1 MRDNPALHRSS
12 ADAALIAELSARLG
26 EAEETLDAIRNGDI
40 DAVLVGQAGASTIF
54 TVENADRP
62 YRFLI
67 EQMKEGAMTLSE
79 EGIVLYGNRRL
90 AEILDAPLEKIVGS
104 NLKRFFSEHQ
114 ARRLGKMMEFGS
126 SAPSRSEFNIEGM
139 DGALTP
145 IYMSIN
151 ELESD
156 PGEPRLLGAVITD
169 LTQQHEMEARLS
181 QAQKMEAV
189 GQLTGGLAHDFNN
202 LLQAICGNL
211 SLIRLRPDDVQRVQ
225 KWAENA
231 LKAAAS
237 SAKLTSKLLAF
248 SRSQEVDLQPVNA
261 RTLVHG
267 MADMLL
273 HTLGPG
279 IEIRYA
285 LNDSTACVFA
295 DHTQLELAV
304 LNLAIN
310 ARDAMPGGG
319 VLTISTVL
327 RRIDDDAEL
336 PADDYLELSV
346 TDSGAGMSEKVRGR
360 AFDPFFTTKGV
371 GEGTGLGL
379 AQVYGIAKQAGGTA
393 RIRSTPGVGTTVS
406 LLLRRSATETVLL
419 NDAGYPVNML
429 AIGKLPKVLVID
441 DDDDVRTFMV
451 ESLELLGYRVS
462 SASNGV
468 AGLELI
474 AANLPDVL
482 VIDFAMPGM
491 NGAEVVKRARQSG
504 YTMPVIFAS
513 GYSDTSALN
522 DAVGFKANVL
532 LKPFSVDKLAM
543 ELTKALLP
551 QKIYAITQ
559 IGAKLLPAVLR

>member
-1 MRDNPALHRSS
+1 MLDIQPLHRS
-12 ADAALIAELSARLG
+12 AHDEALIDELCARLR

-40 DAVLVGQAGASTIF
+40 DAVLVGQAGAGTIF

-104 NLKRFFSEHQ
+104 NLKRFFNEYH
-114 ARRLGKMMEFGS
+114 ARRLEKMLELES
-126 SAPSRSEFNIEGM
+126 SAPSRSDFNLERL
-139 DGALTP
+139 DGTLTP
-145 IYMSIN
+145 VYISIN
-151 ELESD
+151 ELVSEA
-156 PGEPRLLGAVITD
+156 GAPRLLGAVISD
-169 LTQQHEMEARLS
+169 LTQQHEMETRLS

-202 LLQAICGNL
+202 LLQAISGNL
-211 SLIRLRPDDVQRVQ
+211 SLIKLRPDDAERVQ
-225 KWAENA
+225 KWAENG

-237 SAKLTSKLLAF
+237 SARLTSKLLAF
-248 SRSQEVDLQPVNA
+248 SRTQEVDLQPVNA
-261 RTLVHG
+261 RMLVQG
-267 MADMLL
+267 MADLLL
-273 HTLGPG
+273 HTLGPA
-279 IEIRYA
+279 IEIRYS

-295 DHTQLELAV
+295 DNTQLELAL

-310 ARDAMPGGG
+310 ARDAMPNGGI
-319 VLTISTVL
+319 LTIGSVL

-346 TDSGAGMSEKVRGR
+346 SDSGDGMSEKVRAR

-379 AQVYGIAKQAGGTA
+379 AQVYGIARQAGGTA
-393 RIRSTPGVGTTVS
+393 RIRSVIGKGTTVS
-406 LLLRRSATETVLL
+406 LLLRRSMTETAMM
-419 NDAGYPVNML
+419 NDAGYPVSSM
-429 AIGKLPKVLVID
+429 AIGALPRVLVID
-441 DDDDVRTFMV
+441 DDDDVRMLLV
-451 ESLELLGYRVS
+451 ESLELLGYTVA

-468 AGLELI
+468 AGLASM
-474 AANLPDVL
+474 AASTPDVL

-491 NGAEVVKRARQSG
+491 NGAEVVKRARQLG

-532 LKPFSVDKLAM
+532 LKPFSINKLGM
-543 ELTKALLP
+543 ELTKVLLP
-551 QKIYAITQ
+551 QKIHAITQ
-559 IGAKLLPAVLR
+559 IGARLMPVVHR